1 LIKPKIVA
9 VGAGLAVVA
18 GAGGAYAAISDKDK
32 ERQAFLNDAAS
43 RLNVSPEKLSDA
55 LKGAFFDR
63 LDAAV
68 KAGKLTQA
76 QADEIKK
83 GVNQNG
89 GIPFGPGGGPREHH
103 VFGLGPG
110 PGLFGAGFDA
120 ATSYLGI
127 TQAQLKQQFADG
139 KSLADI
145 AKAKGKSV
153 DGLKTAIQD
162 AVKAKLD
169 AAVKNK
175 RITSAQES
183 KILSEL
189 KSRIDDIVSNSP
201 LRLGHKLERPH
212 GPPPGGPPPP
222 WGP

>member
-1 LIKPKIVA
+1 MIKPKIVA

-32 ERQAFLNDAAS
+32 DRQAFLNDVAS
-43 RLNVSPEKLSDA
+43 RLNVSPDKLNSA

-68 KAGKLTQA
+68 KAGKLTKA

-83 GVNQNG
+83 RVNQNG
-89 GIPFGPGGGPREHH
+89 GIPFGPGGGPKEHH
-103 VFGLGPG
+103 VFAPGAG

-120 ATSYLGI
+120 AASYLGI
-127 TQAQLKQQFADG
+127 TPAQLKAQFADG

-153 DGLKTAIQD
+153 DDLETKIQD

-175 RITSAQES
+175 DITASQES

-189 KSRIDDIVSNSP
+189 KSRIDDIVNQSP
-201 LRLGHKLERPH
+201 LKLGHPDKRHL
-212 GPPPGGPPPP
+212 GPPPGGPPP